1 METIRRAPEHR
12 IDFLDTSDA
21 YGNGRNEELIS
32 QVVEERRNQY
42 VIASKFGNLR
52 RAEGTP
58 TADGRPEY
66 VKAASERGLQPLR
79 TDVID
84 LYYIHRIDRTVSI
97 EETVGAMGDFAR
109 DGKVRFLGISEAGPQ
124 TIRGAHATHPMSA
137 VQVEYSLWSREV
149 ESEVLD
155 LRNVGPALQWTPR
168 SWHRKGLAVGRV
180 PRLLHPDGGGE
191 RALRRGGGLSAQG
204 LDEQDPLFA
213 SRRAM
218 AFRGHRRRASAN
230 PETTSA
236 LMDRRVQPASIR
248 QAAESGCNLLLG
260 QNGSPELVAESIG
273 IYSKAVEAQD
283 RTYDPMTV
291 GLTRALHIAMT
302 EEEREA
308 AHRVRIQF
316 TRNVQQLSLSP
327 AGNSPNLGRPRRAV
341 SEEEM
346 RRATESDAL
355 IGTPQEIVER
365 LRRLQAGGVEYV
377 LIIDVGG
384 SLAALRTF
392 AREVMPEFAE

>member
-1 METIRRAPEHR
+1 MEE
-12 IDFLDTSDA
+12 
-21 YGNGRNEELIS
+21 
-32 QVVEERRNQY
+32 
-42 VIASKFGNLR
+42 
-52 RAEGTP
+52 
-58 TADGRPEY
+58 
-66 VKAASERGLQPLR
+66 ASERYDVAVAFLRKAWTSKTRFSHHGGRWDFEDIVVEPAPIQKPHPPLW
-79 TDVID
+79 I
-84 LYYIHRIDRTVSI
+84 
-97 EETVGAMGDFAR
+97 GAFSPG
-109 DGKVRFLGISEAGPQ
+109 
-124 TIRGAHATHPMSA
+124 
-137 VQVEYSLWSREV
+137 
-149 ESEVLD
+149 
-155 LRNVGPALQWTPR
+155 
-168 SWHRKGLAVGRV
+168 
-180 PRLLHPDGGGE
+180 
-191 RALRRGGGLSAQG
+191 
-204 LDEQDPLFA
+204 
-213 SRRAM
+213 
-218 AFRGHRRRASAN
+218 
-230 PETTSA
+230 
-236 LMDRRVQPASIR
+236 SIR

-283 RTYDPMTV
+283 RTYDPMAV
-291 GLTRALHIAMT
+291 GLTRALHIAMN